1 MNKYLVFGILVS
13 FLLYTILNLFVE
25 IPKNVNNILML
36 LVSIGA
42 IYFIVFKT
50 DFRSNLK
57 ENLNEKSE
65 EMKRQKAEKN

>member
-1 MNKYLVFGILVS
+1 MNKYLVFGILVF

>member
-1 MNKYLVFGILVS
+1 MNKYLVFGILVF

-25 IPKNVNNILML
+25 IPKNVNNVLML

-57 ENLNEKSE
+57 DNLNEKSE

>member
-1 MNKYLVFGILVS
+1 MNKYLVFGILVF

-25 IPKNVNNILML
+25 IPKNVNNVLML

-57 ENLNEKSE
+57 ENLNEESE

>member
-1 MNKYLVFGILVS
+1 MNKYLVFGILVF

-25 IPKNVNNILML
+25 IPKSFNNVLML

-42 IYFIVFKT
+42 IYFIIFKT
-50 DFRSNLK
+50 DFRANLK
-57 ENLNEKSE
+57 DNLKEKSE

>member
-1 MNKYLVFGILVS
+1 MNKYLVFGILVF

-25 IPKNVNNILML
+25 IPKNVNNVLML

-57 ENLNEKSE
+57 DNLKEKSE